1 MDYMTIINN
10 FTAANIEELLLAS
23 LVLSVIMLIAFLSI
37 NIKLAKVTKKYNEL
51 TEGAE
56 GINLE
61 ELILSQGKRP
71 NQYQSELNELK
82 ASFYQ
87 LEEFS
92 RETISKVYFKRYNAF
107 PDMGSDLSFSV
118 LLVNAKNTGVLL
130 TSIYGR
136 DENRVYLK
144 PIVNGNSDYVLSP
157 EEREILNKC
166 ISS

>member
-1 MDYMTIINN
+1 
-10 FTAANIEELLLAS
+10 
-23 LVLSVIMLIAFLSI
+23 
-37 NIKLAKVTKKYNEL
+37 
-51 TEGAE
+51 
-56 GINLE
+56 
-61 ELILSQGKRP
+61 
-71 NQYQSELNELK
+71 
-82 ASFYQ
+82 
-87 LEEFS
+87 
-92 RETISKVYFKRYNAF
+92 
-107 PDMGSDLSFSV
+107 MGSDLSFSV